1 MIVLFVLLSLLLLHD
16 VYFLLSFLFLLS
28 QLYQLARKN
37 SQQLWIYFYSYF
49 TFFFLCTLNIFYE
62 VSIPLRF

>member
-1 MIVLFVLLSLLLLHD
+1 MIGLYCLSLLLHD
-16 VYFLLSFLFLLS
+16 VCFLLSFLFLLF

-37 SQQLWIYFYSYF
+37 SQQLWIYFLLLI
-49 TFFFLCTLNIFYE
+49 TFFLCILNSSYG